1 MSAAYSTDGTSCRL
15 ASSTTNPMLTPSVK
29 LRPWYEGSH
38 ACTEA
43 RSCSAT
49 AWPRASAHPGST
61 TANSSP
67 PSRAAQPIWRTWDSS
82 KRATWRSTSS
92 PASCPAMS
100 LTTVK
105 WSRSRNSTTPSPAAS
120 LLSASGA
127 RGRIER
133 ALPRLL
139 HLCLAC
145 SGDVLQNPDGA
156 ACHLVGPHTT
166 ALHAGPHG
174 GAILAHEADIAIEGA
189 MCGELGLHTLANAA
203 VFSIVGIQGA
213 RRMALQFA
221 LGVAQHQAGLPA
233 HHLQDAVARDD
244 DAHRGTVEHGMEL
257 PVQRGLVLLLQ
268 AALLHHA
275 LEHLHQFAHFTPR
288 TRPGDLV
295 QM

>member
-67 PSRAAQPIWRTWDSS
+67 PSRAAQALV
-82 KRATWRSTSS
+82 KRIAV
-92 PASCPAMS
+92 
-100 LTTVK
+100 VK
-105 WSRSRNSTTPSPAAS
+105 
-120 LLSASGA
+120 LGQ
-127 RGRIER
+127 GIVR
-133 ALPRLL
+133 ALTRLL